1 MEQQKA
7 DSETMVRILKRLID
21 GFDIQARTSTPG
33 FQWTKKQYEKMPVE
47 EKNQL
52 KRDLRFM
59 MEQQLIER
67 VKAREDMPPSFRVTD
82 KGQEFIQSILK
93 GAF

>member
-7 DSETMVRILKRLID
+7 DSETMLRILKRLID
-21 GFDIQARTSTPG
+21 GFDIQTRTDTPG
-33 FQWTKKQYEKMPVE
+33 FRWTKSQYDRMPVD
-47 EKNQL
+47 EKNLL

-59 MEQQLIER
+59 LEQQLIEK
-67 VKAREDMPPSFRVTD
+67 VKNREDMPPSFRVTD